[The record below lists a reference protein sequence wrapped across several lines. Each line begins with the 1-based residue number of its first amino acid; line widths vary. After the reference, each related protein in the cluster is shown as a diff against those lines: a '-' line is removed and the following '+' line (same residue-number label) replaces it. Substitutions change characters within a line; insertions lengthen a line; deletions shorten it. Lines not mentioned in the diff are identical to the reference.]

1 MFRKYAVAVLL
12 CAAAAACGSVNE
24 RYREQMFLGQEY
36 YNKGKYYESIGR
48 FTQAKEFA
56 ENSDE
61 EYQALLGAGNACVE
75 YGMIIYS
82 NAEDLI
88 RMRNKALGLQK
99 LNEADKWHDNANRSF
114 ARLLQLRPNDTVAN
128 YSLGLFLYRR
138 ATSFSELPYPGT
150 ARGMEQRRKE
160 RDEGIRQFEIVLKG
174 ERGDITVPEHGPKC
188 HSAHAHRYLALTL
201 FARSDW
207 DLNDGEAA
215 RRHLLAYLNFVS
227 WSRDYVAKN
236 APQTDEME
244 KSAKQRELDRLK
256 KELTDTQAL
265 LRTQLAG
272 LKEVLAV
279 WEGRTV
285 GKDIPMPPA
294 AKHEAWTNAARR
306 EIAALET
313 LRRGYEAAAR
323 AEQKDNKP

>member
-1 MFRKYAVAVLL
+1 MSRMYAVAVLL
-12 CAAAAACGSVNE
+12 GIAGASCGGVNE
-24 RYREQMFLGQEY
+24 RYREQMFLGQEF

-48 FTQAKEFA
+48 FTQAKEFS
-56 ENSDE
+56 ENTDE

-75 YGMIIYS
+75 YGMILYS

-88 RMRNKALGLQK
+88 RMRNRTLGLRK
-99 LNEADKWHDNANRSF
+99 LDEADKWHDNANRSF
-114 ARLLQLRPNDTVAN
+114 ARLLQLRPNDKAAN

-150 ARGMEQRRKE
+150 PKGMEQRRKE
-160 RDEGIRQFEIVLKG
+160 RDEAMRQFEIVLKG
-174 ERGDITVPEHGPKC
+174 ESGDITVPAHGPNC

-227 WSRDYVAKN
+227 WSLQYVSKN
-236 APQTDEME
+236 APDSEEPEKIAKRREME
-244 KSAKQRELDRLK
+244 RLR
-256 KELTDTQAL
+256 KELTETQSL
-265 LRTQLAG
+265 LKTQLHG

-279 WEGRTV
+279 WEGRSE
-285 GKDIPMPPA
+285 GKDILMPPDG
-294 AKHEAWTNAARR
+294 KREAWTNAARR

-313 LRRGYEAAAR
+313 LRRGYEEAAK
-323 AEQKDNKP
+323 AEAKEKNF